1 MNDNENLV
9 TEQVTEAVEQVAA
22 PTTEQVTPPKTY
34 TPDEVNEIMRK
45 RIARN
50 TAKINKENDRKYGEL
65 MEVLKAGTGKG
76 SVEELTDTFKQFY
89 QRKGIKLPQ
98 EPNYTDKDIEVLAR
112 ADADEVINSG
122 YEDVVEEV
130 DRLSAIGFD
139 KMTAREKAAFKTLA
153 EHRKS
158 AERGRELSALGVTED
173 VYNSKEFNDFAWQF
187 NPNTPIRTIYDI
199 YQKTQ
204 PKKNYQTMGSM
215 KRTASADSGVK
226 EYYSYEEA
234 EKFTRADFDKNPEL
248 FAAVQRSMQKWK

>member
-1 MNDNENLV
+1 MENNENLV
-9 TEQVTEAVEQVAA
+9 TEQVTETVEQ
-22 PTTEQVTPPKTY
+22 TTEQITPPKTY
-34 TPDEVNEIMRK
+34 TQDEVNEMMGK

-65 MEVLKAGTGKG
+65 MEVLKAGTGKE

-89 QRKGIKLPQ
+89 QKKGVKMPQ
-98 EPNYTDKDIEVLAR
+98 QPNYTAQDIEVLAR
-112 ADADEVINSG
+112 ADADEIIRSG

-130 DRLSAIGFD
+130 DRLSAIGAN
-139 KMTAREKAAFKTLA
+139 KMTPRERATFAALA
-153 EHRKS
+153 AHRQS
-158 AERGRELSALGVTED
+158 AERGRELAALGVTED
-173 VYNSKEFNDFAWQF
+173 VYNSKEFTDFAGQF
-187 NPNTPIRTIYDI
+187 NPNTPIRNIYDI

-215 KRTASADSGVK
+215 KHTASADSGVK